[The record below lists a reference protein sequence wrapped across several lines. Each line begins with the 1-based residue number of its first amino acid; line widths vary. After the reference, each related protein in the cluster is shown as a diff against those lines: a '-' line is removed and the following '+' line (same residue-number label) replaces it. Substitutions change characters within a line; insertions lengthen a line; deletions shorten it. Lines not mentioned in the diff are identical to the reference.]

1 MLRIDRMFAFVATD
15 GAGDEG
21 VCAFMDPATGVWMPL
36 VGADI
41 KRVESLRAEAQV
53 IADLTGRRIEI
64 LEFSTR
70 KAIGTVTPEGSPKP
84 TGPLK

>member
-1 MLRIDRMFAFVATD
+1 M
-15 GAGDEG
+15 
-21 VCAFMDPATGVWMPL
+21 
-36 VGADI
+36 